1 MYSTSTATGTAN
13 SFSGYNNTAY
23 STSTSAGTST
33 TAAFAVKGRNNKQ
46 KNEMTNME
54 NKPETSNN
62 ATNGTNNRRI
72 SPGVFTCQTCNAL
85 FTCLQYYQQHRKH
98 HAESNGVKLLCCN
111 HCPYSTENQFHYNWH
126 IMSHTDV
133 SPHSCSVCIQ
143 SDESD
148 HATANHVKLELE
160 DEEDDPSSCSIS
172 GKRSVATATTD
183 DLLLLGTSTPRR
195 YSKEMDTTDEAN
207 QNLYTVPDLYS
218 PSHQVGLDSNQRTAF
233 SQASDDDGEVEQ
245 DDMQG
250 NGGHQEDDDIS
261 DEDDD
266 EEEEVESE
274 EDDGEESEYI
284 LPEGGEL
291 VHVNYQ
297 EINQG
302 PPYTKS
308 PNATPGSVPI
318 TPTNARGRGKGN
330 RKSRAISSSQDG
342 SDGDG
347 SGGGELRRKFHC
359 SHCGKSFKTKSH
371 LQRHILTHTG
381 EKPYHCNRCG
391 SKFNQSSSLRNHIIA
406 IHTKEYPHYCTECNK
421 GFLMPALLQK
431 HLATSHRSK

>member
-1 MYSTSTATGTAN
+1 
-13 SFSGYNNTAY
+13 
-23 STSTSAGTST
+23 
-33 TAAFAVKGRNNKQ
+33 
-46 KNEMTNME
+46 
-54 NKPETSNN
+54 
-62 ATNGTNNRRI
+62 
-72 SPGVFTCQTCNAL
+72 
-85 FTCLQYYQQHRKH
+85 
-98 HAESNGVKLLCCN
+98 
-111 HCPYSTENQFHYNWH
+111 
-126 IMSHTDV
+126 MSHADE
-133 SPHSCSVCIQ
+133 SPHSCSVCIKPE
-143 SDESD
+143 DGD
-148 HATANHVKLELE
+148 HPTTNHIKLEA
-160 DEEDDPSSCSIS
+160 EDDNPPSCSMI

-195 YSKEMDTTDEAN
+195 YSKDIEPTTDEAN
-207 QNLYTVPDLYS
+207 HNHFVPEHFS
-218 PSHQVGLDSNQRTAF
+218 PSQQQLTLENSNQRTAF
-233 SQASDDDGEVEQ
+233 SQASDEDGEMVDEH
-245 DDMQG
+245 DEDNDVQG
-250 NGGHQEDDDIS
+250 NGEHQEDDDIS

-274 EDDGEESEYI
+274 EDDGEEGEYA
-284 LPEGGEL
+284 LPEGQSGIT
-291 VHVNYQ
+291 YGD
-297 EINQG
+297 INQG

-308 PNATPGSVPI
+308 PNATPGSVPV

-347 SGGGELRRKFHC
+347 SAGGELRRKFHC

-406 IHTKEYPHYCTECNK
+406 IHTKEYPHYCTHCNK

-431 HLATSHRSK
+431 HLTTSHSQRNK